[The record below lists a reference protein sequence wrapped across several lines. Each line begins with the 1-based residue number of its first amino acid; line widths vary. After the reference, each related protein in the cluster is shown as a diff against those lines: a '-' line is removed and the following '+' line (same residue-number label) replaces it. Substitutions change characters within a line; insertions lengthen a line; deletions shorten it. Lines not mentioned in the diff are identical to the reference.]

1 MRNTWLQNQSGYI
14 PLFFIYLLM
23 VFIFTDT
30 TAQQPDSTINV
41 ITDAG
46 AVGDGIADDSD
57 ELNAAVTMAVAQ
69 NKSLYFPTG
78 TYLISKHIQIE
89 DKVSLYGDSTGLSVI
104 MAVNGAPDIGDQEAG
119 KNIDNITIQDLHFL
133 NVKVSM
139 IGDGGYNKENYT
151 VRRCI
156 LMATDPAF
164 GDTEQ
169 LQWQYITLGVVEHC
183 IFLRQ
188 SECQAGPGLRTYKTK
203 DCMIQGNIWGLDL
216 NQTGWLAT
224 EWKAFASWDNLL
236 EKLETLRN
244 EFNLDW
250 DQGQFRC
257 AFYPNR
263 VLNEKIYDNI
273 FNGSPYDNANELQ
286 DHVIYSKDYQDLEIV
301 GNWMRGWPVTPGGG
315 LKIRNAYGPVTVA
328 ANRFVNTP
336 VFQYAYA
343 STAVPEVYQNALLY
357 RNWFDINEELT
368 FERLGLSYWENE
380 ANGEDINIEYCAN
393 IYNCDSGIG
402 DVHLGSGSNLAEHKV
417 YQDNFYAG
425 TTILIPIYP
434 DGAEYSTGAP
444 DSARIAP
451 FKNYPIPSYTIP
463 EYENPTPITEHQN
476 IHAIESFTISPVY
489 FNVFHPG
496 ITIVFTVPKTML
508 VKIDV
513 FTTLGKRV
521 ITLVDG
527 FKNAGKHSVE
537 FTTTKLST
545 GIYYCRIITGDV
557 MQIKKIVVF

>member
-1 MRNTWLQNQSGYI
+1 MTLGDTKLHNHWGYI
-14 PLFFIYLLM
+14 PFFFTALLLVFLFSH
-23 VFIFTDT
+23 T
-30 TAQQPDSTINV
+30 TAQHINV
-41 ITDAG
+41 KTDAG

-57 ELNAAVTMAVAQ
+57 ELNAAVTLAVAQ
-69 NKSLYFPTG
+69 NKSLYFPMG

-104 MAVNGAPDIGDQEAG
+104 MAVNGAPDIGDQEAA
-119 KNIDNITIQDLHFL
+119 KNIDNITIQDLHFV

-139 IGDGGYNKENYT
+139 IGDGNYNKENHT

-156 LMATDPAF
+156 FMATDPAF

-169 LQWQYITLGVVEHC
+169 LQWQYITLSVIEHC

-203 DCMIQGNIWGLDL
+203 ECMIRGNVWGLDM

-224 EWKAFASWDNLL
+224 EWEGFASWDNLL
-236 EKLETLRN
+236 EKLNSLRQT
-244 EFNLDW
+244 FNLDW

-273 FNGSPYDNANELQ
+273 FNGSPFDNANELQ

-301 GNWMRGWPVTPGGG
+301 GNWMRGWPVSAGGG
-315 LKIRNAYGPVTVA
+315 LKIRNAYGPVIVA

-336 VFQYAYA
+336 VLQYSYA
-343 STAVPEVYQNALLY
+343 PTNVPEVYQNALLY

-368 FERLGLSYWENE
+368 FDRLGLSYWENE

-402 DVHLGSGSNLAEHKV
+402 DIHLGSGSNLAEHKV

-434 DGAEYSTGAP
+434 DGADYSTGGP
-444 DSARIAP
+444 DSAKIAP

-463 EYENPTPITEHQN
+463 EYEDPTPINEHQK
-476 IHAIESFTISPVY
+476 IHTLESSVY
-489 FNVFHPG
+489 FNVSHPR
-496 ITIVFTVPKTML
+496 ISIVYTVPKTMQ

-513 FTTLGKRV
+513 FNTLGKHV

-545 GIYYCRIITGDV
+545 GIYYCRITAGDV
-557 MQIKKIVVF
+557 MQIKKMMVL